1 MALTLTQTLIII
13 AMVTLGTVITRFLPF
28 ILFPA
33 NKDTPPYII
42 YLGKVLPY
50 SVIGLLV
57 VYCLKGISLTTIPF
71 GIPELIS
78 ILLIALLHI
87 WKNNTLLS
95 IGFGTAIY
103 MILIQLV
110 FV

>member
-28 ILFPA
+28 VLFPA